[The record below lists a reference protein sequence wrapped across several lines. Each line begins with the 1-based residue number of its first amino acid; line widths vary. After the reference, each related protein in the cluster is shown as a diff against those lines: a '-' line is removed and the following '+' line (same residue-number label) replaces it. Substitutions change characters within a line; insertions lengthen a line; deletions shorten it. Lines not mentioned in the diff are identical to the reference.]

1 MSPVG
6 DLRGEEYLCHVYSGG
21 CSVINVRSW
30 GWGRRGGSQPYM
42 QWGCSVTNVPSG
54 GWGER
59 MICAIIDALGDTCYQ
74 RGVGKGR
81 RISPML

>member
-1 MSPVG
+1 MT
-6 DLRGEEYLCHVYSGG
+6 HVPSGG
-21 CSVINVRSW
+21 FE
-30 GWGRRGGSQPYM
+30 RRGVFLPYM